1 MDGVFAVFDFG
12 EVNLIAFHRDE
23 VDFVVGGFVV
33 LFDNGVAF

>member
-1 MDGVFAVFDFG
+1 MDGVLAVLDFG
-12 EVNLIAFHRDE
+12 EVDFVAFHRDE